1 MADALRSEGAL
12 LRAELSGLVLPDHCL
27 QLIFCPAVPVVLYK
41 DRTVRRGRRLRGGPE
56 IQVSVRV
63 FRENSVAADLVVL
76 RPHVDGEIRREA
88 VGRDDTGQFSRPRQI
103 PVGIDDVRHSAH
115 GLRVVAGDRALFPG
129 ADQSLQRRFSD
140 GMLLRLCA
148 REGPDAVSIV
158 RGNDQDA
165 VLFQK
170 LLRRQDL
177 RFSFPGQSPVK
188 KDIVKA
194 GSGGDLREAASG
206 DPGFCD
212 GSQHR
217 IEFRRIPAEAFQ
229 FKVLR
234 IRIQH
239 RDLQPLSEEHPGQGA
254 AAAACHQKGCALP
267 EGIPLQQTFPPVG
280 KDPQVLHRR
289 IFSQQRRG
297 IRPVALVKPFQ
308 FLCPFTHAC
317 LPGVPSVCP
326 AGVSFTSTRDSM
338 S

>member
-1 MADALRSEGAL
+1 
-12 LRAELSGLVLPDHCL
+12 
-27 QLIFCPAVPVVLYK
+27 
-41 DRTVRRGRRLRGGPE
+41 
-56 IQVSVRV
+56 
-63 FRENSVAADLVVL
+63 
-76 RPHVDGEIRREA
+76 
-88 VGRDDTGQFSRPRQI
+88 
-103 PVGIDDVRHSAH
+103 
-115 GLRVVAGDRALFPG
+115 
-129 ADQSLQRRFSD
+129 
-140 GMLLRLCA
+140 MLLRLRA

-254 AAAACHQKGCALP
+254 AAASGHQNGRPLP
-267 EGIPLQQTFPPVG
+267 EGVPLQQSFPPVG
-280 KDPQVLHRR
+280 EDPQVLHGGVLG
-289 IFSQQRRG
+289 QQRSG
-297 IRPVALVKPFQ
+297 IRPVALIQPFQ
-308 FLCPFTHAC
+308 FFCVFTHAC
-317 LPGVPSVCP
+317 LPGASSVCP
-326 AGVSFTSTRDSM
+326 AGVSFTATWDSM